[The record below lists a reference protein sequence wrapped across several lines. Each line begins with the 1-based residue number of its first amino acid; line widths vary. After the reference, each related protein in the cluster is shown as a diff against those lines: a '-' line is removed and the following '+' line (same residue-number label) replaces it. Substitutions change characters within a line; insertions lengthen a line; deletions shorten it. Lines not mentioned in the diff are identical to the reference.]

1 MMFWSLFLF
10 AALMVGS
17 PGPANMV
24 LISAGA
30 RFGLRAS
37 LRFISGMIAGKFF
50 LNAVIA
56 LGLYDTLRSTPWL
69 FDALTYISAI
79 FMVWLSFS
87 MIRASRDMSTVH
99 AQPGFSKGLMVHPL
113 NPKAWAMLT
122 ISWSG
127 YGPAFDDPWLR
138 FASIAGTFMAAQ
150 LIFHVLWCYAGA
162 RLIGLLPSERS
173 RYFFEVMLALLTA
186 AVVLWIVLF

>member
-1 MMFWSLFLF
+1 MMLWALFLF
-10 AALMVGS
+10 ATLMVGS

-50 LNAVIA
+50 LNGVIA
-56 LGLYDTLRSTPWL
+56 LGLYDMLRSVAWL

-87 MIRASRDMSTVH
+87 MIRTSKDIGTVH
-99 AQPGFSKGLMVHPL
+99 AQPGFGKGLMVHPL

-122 ISWSG
+122 IAWSG
-127 YGPAFDDPWLR
+127 YGPVFDDPWLR
-138 FASIAGTFMAAQ
+138 FTSIAGTFMVAQ

-162 RLIGLLPSERS
+162 RLTGLLPSERS
-173 RYFFEVMLALLTA
+173 RYLFEVMLALLTA